1 MENLIS
7 EADVKNPFADSSG
20 LQVEEPDTTLSDNNI
35 KNNLTTPQDLE
46 KTAIKKYYPDV
57 PPVAEQ
63 GWYKKIN
70 NVNVAHDLPGATLN
84 DAAIY
89 SIVAHNPL
97 QRPDEIVIQ
106 KPKPQPVFTPPPM
119 TNPMPRRTR
128 MYAYNPYQQMRGMY

>member
-7 EADVKNPFADSSG
+7 ETDVKNPFTDSSG
-20 LQVEEPDTTLSDNNI
+20 LMLDENFSTRPDENI
-35 KNNLTTPQDLE
+35 KNNVPNPQELE
-46 KTAIKKYYPDV
+46 KPAIKKYYPEV
-57 PPVAEQ
+57 PPLAEQ

-70 NVNVAHDLPGATLN
+70 DGSVHNLPGMTLN

-97 QRPDEIVIQ
+97 QKPEEIVLQ
-106 KPKPQPVFTPPPM
+106 KPKPQPISPPPPM

-128 MYAYNPYQQMRGMY
+128 MFAYNPYQRRGLY

>member
-1 MENLIS
+1 MENLILD
-7 EADVKNPFADSSG
+7 ADVKNPFSSAGGLPLEEGASLPPNDSI
-20 LQVEEPDTTLSDNNI
+20 NN
-35 KNNLTTPQDLE
+35 NVTTPQDLE
-46 KTAIKKYYPDV
+46 KTSIKKYYPEV

-70 NVNVAHDLPGATLN
+70 NVNVPHDLPGATLN